1 MTSLS
6 CLNIELYIYIYI
18 FLLLAWKNARTELAY
33 EKLILDLILYFL
45 GWIGLPLAKV
55 RLNLVL
61 FVDPTVF
68 TYTMNEFDNVSIYLK
83 SCVDINVHSKQA
95 VSS

>member
-18 FLLLAWKNARTELAY
+18 FIAGLKKCKNWTGIWKINLRLLGVN
-33 EKLILDLILYFL
+33 
-45 GWIGLPLAKV
+45 WITPWQKSDS
-55 RLNLVL
+55 VL